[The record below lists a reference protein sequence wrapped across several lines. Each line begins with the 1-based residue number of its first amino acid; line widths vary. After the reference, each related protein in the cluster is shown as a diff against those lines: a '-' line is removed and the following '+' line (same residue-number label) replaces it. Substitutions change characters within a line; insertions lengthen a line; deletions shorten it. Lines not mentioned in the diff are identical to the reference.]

1 MGWSARSG
9 AGSAGVCAAS
19 AFGSLFW
26 KGCLCRG
33 WGSCS
38 AGGLTHRQSFVDGLI
53 ALRCGLRRGAGA
65 GPPCAGAGGRRG
77 PERSLT
83 FRILRCP
90 RSGRG
95 GGLSVLAGSRG
106 GGPQRFSGW
115 WLSFRFC
122 PRGLPGGVCL
132 VQDERRVGLVSW
144 FLVCLSLCLASGLA
158 GGSCGDRPAINGGW
172 CVSQQRVSCLWA
184 SSRTPFLRLQ
194 VKPHDAKPRR
204 VGAGS
209 PPLC

>member
-19 AFGSLFW
+19 VFGSLFW

-33 WGSCS
+33 WGSCR

-95 GGLSVLAGSRG
+95 GGLPSWPGLAAGGRSVFRVG
-106 GGPQRFSGW
+106 GFPVAFV
-115 WLSFRFC
+115 LLVC
-122 PRGLPGGVCL
+122 LGGVFL
-132 VQDERRVGLVSW
+132 VQTERRVGLVSW

-158 GGSCGDRPAINGGW
+158 GRLVGIALPSMGG
-172 CVSQQRVSCLWA
+172 
-184 SSRTPFLRLQ
+184 
-194 VKPHDAKPRR
+194 
-204 VGAGS
+204 GAY
-209 PPLC
+209 LNNV

>member
-1 MGWSARSG
+1 MGWSARSE

-26 KGCLCRG
+26 KGGLCRG

-95 GGLSVLAGSRG
+95 GGLPSWPGLAAGGRSVFRVG
-106 GGPQRFSGW
+106 GFPFAFV
-115 WLSFRFC
+115 LVVC
-122 PRGLPGGVCL
+122 LGVCL
-132 VQDERRVGLVSW
+132 VG
-144 FLVCLSLCLASGLA
+144 FLVPGLPKLVPCVGACRGVLWGSPCHQWGVVRISTTCELPVGVLSDPVSALASEA
-158 GGSCGDRPAINGGW
+158 A
-172 CVSQQRVSCLWA
+172 
-184 SSRTPFLRLQ
+184 
-194 VKPHDAKPRR
+194 
-204 VGAGS
+204 
-209 PPLC
+209 

>member
-1 MGWSARSG
+1 MGWSARSE

-26 KGCLCRG
+26 KGGLCRG
-33 WGSCS
+33 WGSCR

-95 GGLSVLAGSRG
+95 GGLPSWPGLAAGGRSVFRVG
-106 GGPQRFSGW
+106 GFPFAFV
-115 WLSFRFC
+115 LVVC
-122 PRGLPGGVCL
+122 LGVCL

-194 VKPHDAKPRR
+194 VKPRDAKPRR